1 MLSLLVFFALFGV
14 FITQYVPLW
23 MSENENQFSNEAQA
37 SLETLK
43 QYVDDQAIFGAPHTY
58 AVPFTLS
65 SDGIPLFAQPTQGS
79 LSYLAGGCSQGFTS
93 SGFPVD
99 NRSCVYQRLTYELL
113 SSPALGPNQTLTPQ
127 PITYASATN
136 YLQMQLPNRYFPSQ
150 DLFFDSD
157 AVIVSQA
164 GGGQWMLVPPP
175 LTISMN
181 GPNTTVTGSFVTLLG
196 SPSAYSSQGVKDVY
210 STSLSS
216 TNVSSFGR
224 FVLVT
229 NGSNNTTLKQPLPFD
244 VEFEVG
250 THNPCAWQGFLANLT
265 GSSALRGLNYSLKQ
279 YPSAATSSCG
289 NPLGRTSVVTL
300 TVHDVTFAQAYIGQS
315 ELSFNVGGSS

>member
-79 LSYLAGGCSQGFTS
+79 LSYLPGGCSGGFASTGS
-93 SGFPVD
+93 PMNSIA
-99 NRSCVYQRLTYELL
+99 CVFQRLTYNV
-113 SSPALGPNQTLTPQ
+113 SSTLPPDPNLIATPV
-127 PITYASATN
+127 TYVAATN
-136 YLQMQLPNRYFPSQ
+136 YLEMQLPNRYYPSQ
-150 DLFFDSD
+150 SLFFEGDG
-157 AVIVSQA
+157 VIVSQA

-175 LTISMN
+175 LTISTS
-181 GPNTTVTGSFVTLLG
+181 GPNTTVTSSFVTLLG

-216 TNVSSFGR
+216 TNVSSQGR
-224 FVLVT
+224 FVDSMTGDPV
-229 NGSNNTTLKQPLPFD
+229 PFD
-244 VEFEVG
+244 VVFEVG
-250 THNPCAWQGFLANLT
+250 THNPCAWWSFLNAT
-265 GSSALRGLNYSLKQ
+265 GSSAGVNYTVVHSGLKPNNPPAS
-279 YPSAATSSCG
+279 SSCG